1 MDFATTEGQKLLVA
15 LDGHSKWPEVRIM
28 KRTDAASLIEI
39 LRTMF
44 ATWGLP
50 EEMVSDNG
58 PPFQSV
64 ELAEFF
70 KNNGI
75 RHTFSPTYHPSSNGL
90 SEVGVKTVNL
100 SLEKQLLD
108 TRTSSRSLQHRIDAW
123 CFSYRNTPHTVIGVT
138 PFELFLG
145 RQPRTPLSF
154 LRPSNIMAEKMRE
167 LQEKKKM
174 NQRAKVTTY
183 QPGDKVLVRSV
194 THRVVN
200 WVPGTIECAVS
211 SVSHEVLSGGRVR
224 QVSSSYLRRR
234 SDGATCLEDDPL
246 TSENPVPPPSTSPS
260 APVASPSVPP
270 PPEPAAGPPPDSEIP
285 ISTPTPRVRTPPTTT
300 IQTPLTPRV
309 QVQDGRSPAPQGD
322 TPSSPTTPR
331 VQGREIQPEPGPSQ
345 AGSTPTR
352 AFLTSRVGRRIV
364 PPSKFKDFVL

>member
-1 MDFATTEGQKLLVA
+1 MIDHIEGGPLGAAEIAAATATDPVLSQVWRHVMEGWPEKSVPELSAYSSRYLQLSAENGCVLYSGRVVVPAELRDKVLRLLHEAHPGCTRMKSLARGYVWWPKMEQDIESAVRDCGTCQSLQPASRHEAFIPWTWPSRRWQRVFMDFATTEGQKLLVT
-15 LDGHSKWPEVRIM
+15 LDGHSKLPEVRIM
-28 KRTDAASLIEI
+28 KRTDAASLIGV

-58 PPFQSV
+58 SPFQSA

-183 QPGDKVLVRSV
+183 QPGDKVWVRSV

-211 SVSHEVLSGGRVR
+211 SVSYDRPR
-224 QVSSSYLRRR
+224 Q
-234 SDGATCLEDDPL
+234 P
-246 TSENPVPPPSTSPS
+246 
-260 APVASPSVPP
+260 
-270 PPEPAAGPPPDSEIP
+270 
-285 ISTPTPRVRTPPTTT
+285 
-300 IQTPLTPRV
+300 
-309 QVQDGRSPAPQGD
+309 
-322 TPSSPTTPR
+322 
-331 VQGREIQPEPGPSQ
+331 
-345 AGSTPTR
+345 
-352 AFLTSRVGRRIV
+352 
-364 PPSKFKDFVL
+364 